1 MRRAVA
7 AIIVCS
13 LGALVAPLRHSP
25 PAALAVHEKDAGDS
39 LFNWQ
44 PPNITVVA
52 FPSAPQWC
60 AE

>member
-1 MRRAVA
+1 
-7 AIIVCS
+7 
-13 LGALVAPLRHSP
+13 
-25 PAALAVHEKDAGDS
+25 VHEKDAGDS